1 MKLDILL
8 KWIATVILIIGSGI
22 NSLGID
28 PLVPIVI
35 ITGSFIW
42 LIVSIMWKEPALI
55 ITNGVLVVVSTGAL
69 LYHIYG

>member
-22 NSLGID
+22 NSLGIY
-28 PLVPIVI
+28 PLGPIVI
-35 ITGSFIW
+35 IAGSFIW